1 MVKLWCAA
9 SVLAALLPATQPVS
23 AQVQGQW
30 TVTGAMQSTRE
41 FGAQVLLTSNGK
53 VLTVGGVNNSN
64 NVLASAEVYSPSAGT
79 WKLTGSMAQA
89 REYFAAVVLKSGK
102 VLVAGG
108 LGASNIVLLGA
119 ELYNPSTGTWSS
131 AGSLH
136 VPRFGHTATLLPSG
150 KVLVT
155 GGCTSN
161 TCTSDTAVSEIY
173 DPTTNSWSTTG
184 NLNTARRYHTAVLL
198 HTGKV
203 LVVGGTNGTAALS
216 SCELYNPSTGAWSK
230 AASTTTFRYH
240 NGTTLLSDGKVLV
253 TGGASGRFP
262 MYSAEIYDP
271 TANTWKATGSM
282 ITPRYAH
289 SATLLGDGTVVVAG
303 GYGQPQGCGKACT
316 TYIPTYKVEVYNEA
330 TGKFTATGALSRAL
344 AYQSATLSLQGVALI
359 AGGTG
364 YTSTCC
370 VVVNTSEYYTP
381 LSLNFS
387 ASTLNFGFLQVGL
400 TSAAQTVTISNVSN
414 HSVTFSSIAASGD
427 YSQSNNCPA
436 PLPVSHSCTVT
447 VHFAPTAAGPRNG
460 AVTLKDNSPGSPQ
473 QTIALSGNG
482 GAGALTFTVASLN
495 LGSVIPGNQSYQ
507 NVTLI
512 NDSAGA
518 VRILSYNMVPANGT
532 FSTFGTNNCPTTPTT
547 LQPQASCVFQVVFKP
562 PDTGTFSATLTVTD
576 SGKGAPATLALAG
589 TGLD

>member
-1 MVKLWCAA
+1 MN
-9 SVLAALLPATQPVS
+9 S
-23 AQVQGQW
+23 A
-30 TVTGAMQSTRE
+30 RE

-53 VLTVGGVNNSN
+53 VLSIGGIDNNN
-64 NVLASAEVYSPSAGT
+64 PPNVLASAEVYSPSTGT

-89 REYFAAVVLKSGK
+89 RQQFAAVVLKTGK
-102 VLVAGG
+102 VLVVGG
-108 LGASNIVLLGA
+108 LGASNIVLSGA
-119 ELYNPSTGTWSS
+119 ELYNPLTGTWSS

-136 VPRFGHTATLLPSG
+136 VPRFGHTATLLLPSG

-155 GGCTSN
+155 GGCMANTGCSN
-161 TCTSDTAVSEIY
+161 TATSELY
-173 DPTTNSWSTTG
+173 DPTSNSWSKTG
-184 NLNTARRYHTAVLL
+184 SLNTARYYHTAVLL

-203 LVVGGTNGTAALS
+203 LVVGGTNGTALS
-216 SCELYNPSTGAWSK
+216 SCELYNPSTGAWSN
-230 AASTTTFRYH
+230 AASTATFRYH

-330 TGKFTATGALSRAL
+330 TGTFSKAGALSRAL
-344 AYQSATLSLQGVALI
+344 AYQSATLSAQGVALI
-359 AGGTG
+359 AGGIG
-364 YTSTCC
+364 WTSTCC

-387 ASTLNFGFLQVGL
+387 ASTLPFGFVQVGL

-436 PLPVSHSCTVT
+436 TLPVSHSCTISVT
-447 VHFAPTAAGPRNG
+447 FSPTVAGARNG

-495 LGSVIPGNQSYQ
+495 LGSVSPPGQTYQ
-507 NVTLI
+507 YVTLI
-512 NDSAGA
+512 NDSAGT
-518 VRILSYNMVPANGT
+518 VSGLSFSFAPANGT
-532 FSTFGTNNCPTTPTT
+532 FSTFGANNCPTTFK
-547 LQPQASCVFQVVFKP
+547 PQASCVFQVVFKP